1 MEPIFAAALAHI
13 RLMESRIQQQE
24 AVIERLKQAGDD
36 TSQAVVKLNLL
47 RSALDEMRLQIARLV
62 PTEEQVAAPAWALP
76 LILNQQGRKNA

>member
-1 MEPIFAAALAHI
+1 MKAIFAAALGHI
-13 RLMESRIQQQE
+13 RLMEGRIQQQE
-24 AVIERLKQAGDD
+24 AVIERLKQAGED